1 MKNNINIAIDGP
13 ASSGKSTTAKLL
25 ANKLNYRYLDT
36 GATYRAATYLWIIN
50 DKIDIE
56 LFKSIFDEA
65 KIEIKFDGL
74 IQLTFLNGIDVSKEI
89 RSQEVTSNVSFISSL
104 DFIRTRLVAL
114 QREFSVS
121 KSVIVDGRDIG
132 TIVLPDSELKIYLI
146 ASIEERAKRRFLE
159 YQKLGQ
165 DIDFET
171 LKNDIAQRDKLDS
184 EREISPLKKADDAIE
199 VDTTGLSIG
208 DQVNLIYN
216 LALEKINEH
225 N

>member
-36 GATYRAATYLWIIN
+36 GATYRAATYLWILN
-50 DKIDIE
+50 NKLDIE
-56 LFKSIFDEA
+56 LFKSIFENA
-65 KIEIKFDGL
+65 KIEIRFDGL
-74 IQLTFLNGIDVSKEI
+74 IQLTYLNDIDISKEI
-89 RSQEVTSNVSFISSL
+89 RSQEVTTNVSYISSL
-104 DFIRTRLVAL
+104 EFVRTKLVAL
-114 QREFSVS
+114 QRKFAES

-132 TIVLPDSELKIYLI
+132 TVVLPDSELKIYLI

-184 EREISPLKKADDAIE
+184 EREISPLKKAEDAIE